1 MTEVIAQN
9 RGYFFQKALFEMF
22 DKILSSP
29 LKPATSVE
37 KATSQ
42 IYEVSPL
49 INSENLEPFA
59 IFAKLLAVSL
69 LNLITLQYCARS
81 NPRHLI
87 FNIFVK

>member
-1 MTEVIAQN
+1 MEANSEAYSEPCRIYMTEVIAQN

-49 INSENLEPFA
+49 INSENL
-59 IFAKLLAVSL
+59 
-69 LNLITLQYCARS
+69 
-81 NPRHLI
+81 
-87 FNIFVK
+87 